1 MEKEVKAFECFL
13 KLCKLVSE
21 FVWKGFGTCPE
32 LVWDLIGAV
41 WERVETL
48 FGTDLKLD

>member
-1 MEKEVKAFECFL
+1 MKAFECFL
-13 KLCKLVSE
+13 KLCKIVSE
-21 FVWKGFGTCPE
+21 FVWKVSKLARNLF
-32 LVWDLIGAV
+32 GAV